1 MAISQQDKKE
11 IETLVRKEIKDF
23 LQATT
28 VKKFEDQLIDKIK
41 SDMKSGKLRGDINDF
56 IRKAFV
62 EFYYFLWA
70 KKSTWE
76 NTIKNLK

>member
-41 SDMKSGKLRGDINDF
+41 NDMKSGKLRGDINDF

>member
-1 MAISQQDKKE
+1 MAFSQQDKKE
-11 IETLVRKEIKDF
+11 IETIVRKEIKDF

-41 SDMKSGKLRGDINDF
+41 NDMKSGKLRGDINDF

>member
-41 SDMKSGKLRGDINDF
+41 KDMKSGKLRGDINDF